1 LFLRV
6 EWLQSGSYYG
16 VFEIKGGKPMRKTAF
31 IAAFVFV
38 CLVLVVNSASTH
50 ALSLDTNI
58 SRPKAKIILADAALP
73 APAADTNKYVT
84 VQPGDYL
91 SKIAA
96 ENGTT
101 YLRIYSA
108 NPKINNPDLI
118 FAGDTLRVPTADERL
133 AERQL
138 PQPAAPQ
145 TQSLS
150 YVAPQAPSVRPQA
163 VSSQTNANYDSG
175 STAWD
180 KIASCESGGN
190 WAINT
195 GNGYYGGLQF
205 TQQTWAGAGGL
216 AYAPRAD
223 LATREQQIAVA
234 SKLSLSNWP
243 VCGR

>member
-6 EWLQSGSYYG
+6 ERLLSGLYYG
-16 VFEIKGGKPMRKTAF
+16 IFEIKGGKPMRKTAF

-38 CLVLVVNSASTH
+38 SLVLVVNSASTH

-58 SRPKAKIILADAALP
+58 SRSKAKIILADAALS
-73 APAADTNKYVT
+73 APAVDTNKYVT

-108 NPKINNPDLI
+108 NPKIDNPDLI
-118 FAGDTLRVPTADERL
+118 FAGDALRVPTAEEQL
-133 AERQL
+133 PERQL
-138 PQPAAPQ
+138 PQPVAAPVQ
-145 TQSLS
+145 QQA
-150 YVAPQAPSVRPQA
+150 YVVPNVSVARPHA
-163 VSSQTNANYDSG
+163 TSPPAAANYASG

-223 LATREQQIAVA
+223 LATREQQIAIA